1 MKDFI
6 KLFDNFPWIVKIL
19 LAIFLEVAIHIY
31 RVVKA
36 VDAKNTTAIVV
47 SIILFFVPF
56 MGLIDLIYILVKR
69 KYWSMA

>member
-1 MKDFI
+1 MKDLI
-6 KLFDNFPWIVKIL
+6 RVFDNFPWIVKIL
-19 LAIFLEVAIHIY
+19 LAIFLDVVIHIY

>member
-1 MKDFI
+1 MKDLI
-6 KLFDNFPWIVKIL
+6 RVFDNFPWIVKIL
-19 LAIFLEVAIHIY
+19 LAIFLDVVIHIY

-47 SIILFFVPF
+47 SIILFFIPF